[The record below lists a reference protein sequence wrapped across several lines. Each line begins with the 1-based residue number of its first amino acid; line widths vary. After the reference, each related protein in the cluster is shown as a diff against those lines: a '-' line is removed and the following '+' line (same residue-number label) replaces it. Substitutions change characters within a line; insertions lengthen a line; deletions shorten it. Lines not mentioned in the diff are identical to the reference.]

1 MLQKP
6 DLPDLPALDKVF
18 IGGSWQASQGGTE
31 KQIFCPAD
39 EEFLTSVTE
48 PSTADADAAVSAARK
63 AFDEGPWPRMSVEE
77 RAKVCDR
84 FADALEARF
93 DRMNMA
99 WMLEAGAPLAHG
111 EMINNGAGTA
121 SWRDTIAKARSLAF
135 EETRPSD
142 AGEVLLIREPIG
154 PVLAILTYNGPV
166 VLMGMKVIPALLAG
180 CPVIIK
186 PAPETDLTSRIVAE
200 AIEEADFPPGVVSML
215 TAGIEVTQ
223 HLVEHPDVDMISLT
237 GGTAIAIDVIR
248 RSSYRLARTS
258 LELGGKSPAIVAD
271 DADLPTILPH
281 LVGGSTGFQGQVC
294 VTLSRVLVSRNRYD
308 EVTEALASAYDDL
321 KIGLPWDETIDR
333 GPLAVERARDRAE
346 AAVAGAVKQGASIVT
361 GGKRPAQF
369 QRGWYYEPTL
379 LAGIDN
385 SMDIAQE
392 EVFGPVTAMIPYDDM
407 DDAIRIANDSKY
419 GLAASVFSG
428 STETAIQV
436 ARQIRSGGVAINT
449 AGVSLTEPF
458 GGVKQSGW
466 GRECG
471 AEGVL
476 EFTDIKQ
483 MLLSGSSIAS

>member
-1 MLQKP
+1 
-6 DLPDLPALDKVF
+6 
-18 IGGSWQASQGGTE
+18 
-31 KQIFCPAD
+31 
-39 EEFLTSVTE
+39 
-48 PSTADADAAVSAARK
+48 
-63 AFDEGPWPRMSVEE
+63 
-77 RAKVCDR
+77 
-84 FADALEARF
+84 
-93 DRMNMA
+93 
-99 WMLEAGAPLAHG
+99 
-111 EMINNGAGTA
+111 
-121 SWRDTIAKARSLAF
+121 
-135 EETRPSD
+135 
-142 AGEVLLIREPIG
+142 
-154 PVLAILTYNGPV
+154 
-166 VLMGMKVIPALLAG
+166 
-180 CPVIIK
+180 
-186 PAPETDLTSRIVAE
+186 
-200 AIEEADFPPGVVSML
+200 
-215 TAGIEVTQ
+215 
-223 HLVEHPDVDMISLT
+223 
-237 GGTAIAIDVIR
+237 
-248 RSSYRLARTS
+248 
-258 LELGGKSPAIVAD
+258 
-271 DADLPTILPH
+271 LPTILPH

>member
-1 MLQKP
+1 
-6 DLPDLPALDKVF
+6 
-18 IGGSWQASQGGTE
+18 
-31 KQIFCPAD
+31 
-39 EEFLTSVTE
+39 
-48 PSTADADAAVSAARK
+48 
-63 AFDEGPWPRMSVEE
+63 
-77 RAKVCDR
+77 
-84 FADALEARF
+84 
-93 DRMNMA
+93 
-99 WMLEAGAPLAHG
+99 
-111 EMINNGAGTA
+111 MINNGAGTA

-135 EETRPSD
+135 EETRSSD

-166 VLMGMKVIPALLAG
+166 VLMGMKVMPALLAG

-200 AIEEADFPPGVVSML
+200 AIEEAEFPPGVVSML

>member
-93 DRMNMA
+93 DRMSMA

-135 EETRPSD
+135 EETRSSD

-166 VLMGMKVIPALLAG
+166 VLMGMKVMPALLAG

-200 AIEEADFPPGVVSML
+200 AIEEAEFPPGVVSML

>member
-84 FADALEARF
+84 FADALEARL

>member
-18 IGGSWQASQGGTE
+18 IGGAWQASQGGTE

-39 EEFLTSVTE
+39 EELLTSVTE
-48 PSTADADAAVSAARK
+48 PSTADADAAVAAARK

-77 RAKVCDR
+77 RAKVCGR

-135 EETRPSD
+135 EETRSSD

-166 VLMGMKVIPALLAG
+166 VLMGMKVMPALLAG

-200 AIEEADFPPGVVSML
+200 AIEEADFPSGVVSVL

-223 HLVEHPDVDMISLT
+223 HLVEHPGVDMISLT

-321 KIGLPWDETIDR
+321 KVGLPWDETIDR

-379 LAGIDN
+379 LAGVDN

-419 GLAASVFSG
+419 GLAASVFAG
-428 STETAIQV
+428 SDAAAIQV

>member
-84 FADALEARF
+84 FTDALEARL

-135 EETRPSD
+135 EETRSSD

-166 VLMGMKVIPALLAG
+166 VLMGMKVMPALLAG

>member
-135 EETRPSD
+135 EETRSSD

-166 VLMGMKVIPALLAG
+166 VLMGMKVMPALLAG

>member
-77 RAKVCDR
+77 RAKVCER
-84 FADALEARF
+84 FADALEARL

>member
-18 IGGSWQASQGGTE
+18 IGGSWQASQGSTE

-84 FADALEARF
+84 FADALEARL

-361 GGKRPAQF
+361 GGKRLAQF

>member
-135 EETRPSD
+135 EETRSSD

-166 VLMGMKVIPALLAG
+166 VLMGMKVMPALLAG

-200 AIEEADFPPGVVSML
+200 AIEEAEFPPGVVSML